1 MSSPEQRRAV
11 LPPPARIHFGRFLL
25 LMWVMAVSLIGAI
38 SAGWFLVRLAIAE
51 ADKQAI
57 ILDAEGRAAARAIE
71 GSAPAGAEHPAPPGA
86 VAKPVGAG
94 PAPPAGGGSPTL
106 AGAGQ

>member
-25 LMWVMAVSLIGAI
+25 LMWVLAVSLIGAI
-38 SAGWFLVRLAIAE
+38 SAGWFLVRLAVAE

-57 ILDAEGRAAARAIE
+57 ILDAAARAAARAIE
-71 GSAPAGAEHPAPPGA
+71 GSALAGAEP
-86 VAKPVGAG
+86 
-94 PAPPAGGGSPTL
+94 
-106 AGAGQ
+106 